1 VLVVVIPEQD
11 VFGFIGSNNF
21 HDWNIHNPG
30 RRVSLAAVRIKKRI
44 LLRQD
49 QGKILYLQPLAFEGG
64 RKLMKTPMPVL
75 THWKS
80 KTHNLAM
87 MMDLNLNEWL
97 TNQIRSSND
106 K

>member
-30 RRVSLAAVRIKKRI
+30 RRVSLAAVRIKERI
-44 LLRQD
+44 LLHQD
-49 QGKILYLQPLAFEGG
+49 QVKILYLQPLAFEGR
-64 RKLMKTPMPVL
+64 RKLMKAPIAVL
-75 THWKS
+75 THGKS

-87 MMDLNLNEWL
+87 MMDLNLNGWL